1 MNFSKLWSLFLFPV
15 GITLGFVGNLDLVL
29 LSDPSERGALAEN
42 LERKRPLD
50 AVVGGTVSFSSSS
63 SSSFSF
69 KTLILTL
76 FRTLFLPPVSEG
88 SNLGLTLFLPLK
100 AVPVLSP
107 SVAETGFL
115 LMMPETDTGSTEGAV
130 TKSGLR
136 ENVGGTLTVCELGK
150 VACSTFNLGGKMA
163 LFELS

>member
-1 MNFSKLWSLFLFPV
+1 M
-15 GITLGFVGNLDLVL
+15 
-29 LSDPSERGALAEN
+29 LSDPREQGALPEN

-76 FRTLFLPPVSEG
+76 FRTLFLPPVCEG

-107 SVAETGFL
+107 SVVEETGFL

-130 TKSGLR
+130 TTSGLR
-136 ENVGGTLTVCELGK
+136 EKVGGL
-150 VACSTFNLGGKMA
+150 
-163 LFELS
+163 